1 MSNPGPPIG
10 WNLDGPLSG
19 VSKSKKKSK
28 DKKKRK
34 EKRRSSSSSS
44 SDSSSSSSDERHKKG
59 KKYSKLRDGKLKK
72 PKKDKKSKKLSSE
85 PDFGVPIHLMHNRA
99 TAPETQE
106 SWQARQNVI
115 RRVVDPS
122 TGRER

>member
-1 MSNPGPPIG
+1 MSNLGPPIG
-10 WNLDGPLSG
+10 WNLDGPSTG
-19 VSKSKKKSK
+19 ISKSKKKSK

-44 SDSSSSSSDERHKKG
+44 SSSDSSSSDERHKKG

-72 PKKDKKSKKLSSE
+72 PKKSKKHGKESSG
-85 PDFGVPIHLMHNRA
+85 PDFGVPIHLMQNRA
-99 TAPETQE
+99 SAPETQE
-106 SWQARQNVI
+106 SWQARQNII